1 MATIPFKH
9 VEEAEGLTKEVYE
22 NIMRTY
28 GVDEPHGIYQLM
40 GHTPEFLAA
49 SWPRSRHLY
58 GNDSNF
64 SLRDKHLLTLGISAT
79 NNCEYCVRIH
89 TERLVQLG
97 VTPQELVELM
107 MVVDVVNGFSQFAEG
122 TRSGDTPVIAPLDED
137 EADAAA
143 EEVYREIKSAYGN
156 REPDEIY
163 RIMGHDP
170 AYLQA
175 SWARAKLCFEVEGRL
190 GLRLKHMI
198 ALSVAATCGNDHLIA
213 AHRTRLEDLGL
224 SDAEVVELLL
234 VIDLT
239 CGYNRYVQG
248 LQANMESRPFGAD
261 AEANQADSVRNA
273 GG

>member
-1 MATIPFKH
+1 MATIPFKR
-9 VEEAEGLTKEVYE
+9 VDEVDGLAKEIYE

-28 GVDEPHGIYQLM
+28 GADEPHGIYQLM

-49 SWPRSRHLY
+49 SWPRSRHLF
-58 GNDSNF
+58 GNDSHF

-97 VTPQELVELM
+97 VTRQELIELM
-107 MVVDVVNGFSQFAEG
+107 MVVDVVNGFSRFAEG
-122 TRSGDTPVIAPLDED
+122 TRAGDAPVVAPLDDE
-137 EADAAA
+137 EADSVA
-143 EEVYREIKSAYGN
+143 EEVYSQIKTAFGN

-170 AYLQA
+170 AYLKA
-175 SWARAKLCFEVEGRL
+175 SWERARLCFDDEGRL

-198 ALSVAATCGNDHLIA
+198 ALSVAATCGNDHLIEV
-213 AHRTRLEDLGL
+213 HRTRLKDLGL
-224 SDAEVVELLL
+224 SDEELVELLL

-248 LQANMESRPFGAD
+248 LQANIEVKPFGED
-261 AEANQADSVRNA
+261 AEANQAASVR
-273 GG
+273 G

>member
-1 MATIPFKH
+1 MATIPFKR

-28 GVDEPHGIYQLM
+28 GLDEPHGIYQLM
-40 GHTPEFLAA
+40 GHTPEYLAA

-58 GNDSNF
+58 GSDSDF

-97 VTPQELVELM
+97 VTQQELVELM

-122 TRSGDTPVIAPLDED
+122 TRSGDTPVIAPLDQG

-143 EEVYREIKSAYGN
+143 EEVYGEIKSAYGN

-175 SWARAKLCFEVEGRL
+175 SWARAKLCFEVEGR
-190 GLRLKHMI
+190 
-198 ALSVAATCGNDHLIA
+198 SV
-213 AHRTRLEDLGL
+213 
-224 SDAEVVELLL
+224 
-234 VIDLT
+234 
-239 CGYNRYVQG
+239 
-248 LQANMESRPFGAD
+248 
-261 AEANQADSVRNA
+261 
-273 GG
+273 

>member
-9 VEEAEGLTKEVYE
+9 VDDAEGLAKEVYE

-28 GVDEPHGIYQLM
+28 GVDEPHSIYQLM

-89 TERLVQLG
+89 TDRLVQLG
-97 VTPQELVELM
+97 VTRQDLVELM
-107 MVVDVVNGFSQFAEG
+107 MVVDVVNGYSRFAEG
-122 TRSGDTPVIAPLDED
+122 TRAGDTPVVAPLGDE
-137 EADAAA
+137 EADAVA
-143 EEVYREIKSAYGN
+143 EGVYSEIKTAYGN

-170 AYLQA
+170 AYLKA
-175 SWARAKLCFEVEGRL
+175 SWERARLCFEEEGRL

-198 ALSVAATCGNDHLIA
+198 GLSVAATCGNDHVIE
-213 AHRTRLEDLGL
+213 AHMTRLKDLGL
-224 SDAEVVELLL
+224 SDEELVELLL

-248 LQANMESRPFGAD
+248 LQANIELKSFGED
-261 AEANQADSVRNA
+261 AEANQAASVR
-273 GG
+273 G

>member
-9 VEEAEGLTKEVYE
+9 VAEAEGLTREIYDD
-22 NIMRTY
+22 IMRTY
-28 GVDEPHGIYQLM
+28 GSDEPHGIYQLM

-49 SWPRSRHLY
+49 SWPRSRQLF

-64 SLRDKHLLTLGISAT
+64 SLRDKHILTLGISAT

-89 TERLVQLG
+89 TERLYQLG
-97 VTPQELVELM
+97 LTREELVELM
-107 MVVDVVNGFSQFAEG
+107 MVVDVVNGYSRFAEG
-122 TRSGDTPVIAPLDED
+122 TRAGNDPVIAPLDED

-143 EEVYREIKSAYGN
+143 EAVYRDIRNAYGN

-163 RIMGHDP
+163 RIMGLDP
-170 AYLQA
+170 AYLEA
-175 SWARAKLCFEVEGRL
+175 SWARARLCFEEEGRL

-213 AHRTRLEDLGL
+213 ALRARLGDLDLG
-224 SDAEVVELLL
+224 DAELVELLL

-248 LQANMESRPFGAD
+248 LQANMETQAFGED
-261 AEANQADSVRNA
+261 AEANQAASVRQA
-273 GG
+273 DA